1 MSARFGISLP
11 EEENGVACEMWH
23 VFKALDDV

>member
-11 EEENGVACEMWH
+11 EEEKGVASEMWH
-23 VFKALDDV
+23 VFKTLDDV